1 MVVADN
7 RVYANTHTSNNSK
20 NISSF
25 ILFHSTL
32 VWLCRNVDCNA
43 VTPYPLLVLASWF
56 LNLCCFII
64 FLSVF
69 LIFIQNQRSGYHKGR
84 DYCTH
89 CSVDPVGWWVFG
101 IFDSQFNNSLPL
113 QQTWAGAHG
122 EASNLLHI
130 RDKEIHPADTQ
141 QQNTAFNHSVYW
153 LFTLADVWTWSIDCF
168 TDFIVT

>member
-1 MVVADN
+1 MC
-7 RVYANTHTSNNSK
+7 ANTHTSNNSK

-56 LNLCCFII
+56 LKICCFTI
-64 FLSVF
+64 FLSKKVF
-69 LIFIQNQRSGYHKGR
+69 LIFLQNQRSGYHKGR

-122 EASNLLHI
+122 ETSNLFHI
-130 RDKEIHPADTQ
+130 RDKEIHPANTQ

-153 LFTLADVWTWSIDCF
+153 LITLADAWTWSMDCF
-168 TDFIVT
+168 TYFIVT